1 MLPRPAIRSSIGR
14 SAGFFWPGHE
24 VLDHIGEDVRCGS
37 KAFPLTAPIYVCLT
51 RESGNPRRLGGTGF
65 MNTCPS
71 QMALSGPLLRTEL
84 WICCEDFN
92 R

>member
-1 MLPRPAIRSSIGR
+1 MTRNKIFDRPLSR
-14 SAGFFWPGHE
+14 FFWPGHE

-65 MNTCPS
+65 MNTCPG